1 MSAFLRSAR
10 AEAVRLGGRRG
21 PLLRASLPLGLV
33 LPLLVSVVVAAVAEK
48 LHGDP
53 GDGSGGL
60 GEALIR
66 VREVGTTN
74 SLYWVIS
81 LGITVHAVVAAYAQA
96 TSTRGAVGELRRHL
110 LPRIRWDLPARWA
123 VTGAVAALSS
133 LVAVVTLLVTLPA
146 LFPGVYGT
154 VSIGSDAGL
163 RFLWTVPLYAV
174 AASGIGVGVGA
185 LVRVPAAAVAVLTL
199 WSLLV
204 ESALVYIPK
213 GADLLGW
220 MPFLNGQY
228 ATGQDIALEPA
239 WGPDSALLYVFL
251 VAAVLVGTG
260 TVALR
265 KIL

>member
-21 PLLRASLPLGLV
+21 PLLRASLPLGFG
-33 LPLLVSVVVAAVAEK
+33 LPLLVSLVVAGVAEK
-48 LHGDP
+48 LHGDTT
-53 GDGSGGL
+53 DGAGGL

-66 VREVGTTN
+66 VREIDTTN
-74 SLYWVIS
+74 SVYWVIS
-81 LGITVHAVVAAYAQA
+81 LGITVHAVVAAYAQS
-96 TSTRGAVGELRRHL
+96 TSTRGPVGELHRHL
-110 LPRIRWDLPARWA
+110 LPRTGPDLLARWF
-123 VTGAVAALSS
+123 VTGAVAAVCS
-133 LVAVVTLLVTLPA
+133 VAAVTALLLALPVV
-146 LFPGVYGT
+146 FPGVYGS
-154 VSIGSDAGL
+154 VAVGSDAGL

-185 LVRVPAAAVAVLTL
+185 LVRIPAAAVAVLTL

-228 ATGQDIALEPA
+228 ATGQDIALEPS
-239 WGPDSALLYVFL
+239 WGPDGALLYVFL
-251 VAAVLVGTG
+251 IAALLVGAGVT
-260 TVALR
+260 AQ
-265 KIL
+265 KQ